1 LRHGPVVTFAALANH
16 RLLSYPFAASSHLA
30 IVSPAMK
37 RFLPILLLAVAAQQ
51 QASQQD
57 LDRFRDQQQQQEL
70 MRGQQEE
77 VRKEEAAAR
86 RQQFQPGT
94 LSAGD
99 LAKLMAPQRSEPCLA
114 QAMRQDAS
122 LDLQTIPLAEWLAAG
137 DTAQIPWKVEF
148 GKPVLRIDQRYEI
161 AYSGGVQSKDMDWSE
176 GDEEELTVAS
186 GISSPD
192 GQWLI
197 PPRAA
202 RQIVSKL
209 QSPESRIF
217 AGDCMFLK
225 PGDYVL
231 WMALYDS
238 RTGKHN
244 ISKHRIRPVEFP
256 DEPLPKLTDT
266 LPEALFPVAGGP
278 DPRAPEPIPGPL
290 FLPISNKRPMDVELI
305 TVVSPADQWGG
316 RSDYVQWIND
326 HVIAATSVLSQMKV
340 ANGSMSA
347 TALDLI
353 NRVTPFQQRNF
364 SNLDWTGLAG
374 TFTRMADSGKISVPA
389 LETVKERS
397 VFFRKAIGER
407 LGLSS
412 EPLRVIILVSGSMVF
427 ERGSDLTP
435 VTVEGDCHCRAYHVR
450 LPVRGDVFD
459 DLERII
465 KPLHPKTFDV
475 GSGHDMRKALAEIIH
490 DLEVL

>member
-1 LRHGPVVTFAALANH
+1 
-16 RLLSYPFAASSHLA
+16 
-30 IVSPAMK
+30 MK
-37 RFLPILLLAVAAQQ
+37 RFLLLLLLAVVAPGGQQPKAPQQ

-57 LDRFRDQQQQQEL
+57 LDRFTDQQQQQEL
-70 MRGQQEE
+70 IRGQQEE

-86 RQQFQPGT
+86 RQQFQLGA

-99 LAKLMAPQRSEPCLA
+99 LARLVAPQRSEPCVA

-148 GKPVLRIDQRYEI
+148 GKPELRIDQRYEI
-161 AYSGGVQSKDMDWSE
+161 AYSGGVQNKDVDWS
-176 GDEEELTVAS
+176 GDEEELTYAS

-202 RQIVSKL
+202 RQVVSKL

-217 AGDCMFLK
+217 FGDCIFVK

-238 RTGKHN
+238 HSGRHS
-244 ISKHRIRPVEFP
+244 IARHRIRATEFP
-256 DEPLPKLTDT
+256 DEPLPKVNDT
-266 LPEALFPVAGGP
+266 LPEALFPIALGP
-278 DPRAPEPIPGPL
+278 DPRAHDPMPGPL
-290 FLPISNKRPMDVELI
+290 FLPISNKRPLDVELI
-305 TVVSPADQWGG
+305 SVVSPSDQWAG
-316 RSDYVQWIND
+316 RSDFVQWINNR
-326 HVIAATSVLSQMKV
+326 VLAAASVLSQMRV

-353 NRVTPFQQRNF
+353 NRLTPFQQRNF
-364 SNLDWTGLAG
+364 TQLDWTGLAG
-374 TFTRMADSGKISVPA
+374 TFTKVADSGKVSMPA

-397 VFFRKAIGER
+397 VFFRKAIHEQLGPPGEAIR
-407 LGLSS
+407 I
-412 EPLRVIILVSGSMVF
+412 VILISGSMVF

-435 VTVEGDCHCRAYHVR
+435 ATVEGDCRCRVYHVR
-450 LPVRGDVFD
+450 LLVRGDVFD
-459 DLERII
+459 DLEKLI
-465 KPLHPKTFDV
+465 KPLRPKTFDV
-475 GSGHDMRKALAEIIH
+475 GSGHDLRKALAEMVR
-490 DLEVL
+490 DLEGL